1 MWSLALRTLLA
12 DRGKLVTALVG
23 VVFSIVLMNV
33 QGGLFLGL
41 LRRASLM
48 VDFNEAD
55 IWVGHKAMH
64 NVDFARDIPR
74 RWRDRILGTPGV
86 ADAEPYIIGHS
97 EMTLPSGSY
106 ENVVVVGTDR
116 ASLWGGAWNISDGD
130 AAAVRKPEGV
140 IVDEF
145 EAEKLEYPQIGD
157 LREIGGQRARIVAH
171 SRGIV
176 GFLVTPYVFTTLS
189 QASLYLGKQPD
200 RCSYFLVKLK
210 PGCDAQTVCGALRR
224 RLPEVEAYTSQEYAW
239 TSINYWLTRTGLG
252 ISFGA
257 ATLLGVLVGAVIVA
271 QTLYASVLDRL
282 GEFGTLKAMGARDR
296 QICGMLLAQAS
307 VMALGGAVM
316 AFEMV
321 LFVERA
327 FSTPHAPIVVPLSL
341 SLTSFAV
348 VFAICIAASLI
359 PYWRIRKL
367 DPAIVLRG

>member
-12 DRGKLVTALVG
+12 DRGKLITALVG

-48 VDFNEAD
+48 VDFNPAD
-55 IWVGHKAMH
+55 VWVGHKAMH

-86 ADAEPYIIGHS
+86 ADAEAYIIGHT
-97 EMTLPSGSY
+97 EMTLPSGGY
-106 ENVVVVGTDR
+106 EDVVVVGSDR
-116 ASLWGGAWNISDGD
+116 ASLWGGAWNISDGN
-130 AAAVRKPEGV
+130 AADVRKPEGI

-145 EAEKLEYPQIGD
+145 EAEKLEFPKVGD
-157 LREIGGQRARIVAH
+157 TREIGGQRARIVAH

-189 QASLYLGKQPD
+189 QASLYLVKPPE

-210 PGCDAQTVCGALRR
+210 PGYDAQTVCRAIRR
-224 RLPEVEAYTSQEYAW
+224 RLPEVDAFSSKEYAW

-296 QICGMLLAQAS
+296 QIFSILLAQAL
-307 VMALGGAVM
+307 VMALAGAVM
-316 AFEMV
+316 AFEAV
-321 LFVERA
+321 LFIERA

-348 VFAICIAASLI
+348 VLAICVGASLV